1 MGHLLNGSWTMDD
14 VLSEIQNGYYVK
26 RPSRLRNFITA
37 DGSSGFKAEAGRYH
51 LYSSIGCPW
60 AHRTELFRVLKKL
73 DGLIGVTDTAQSTD
87 RQGWWFGEAGHA
99 VPGAGREVRYLH
111 EVYTIADAD
120 YTGRVTVPTL
130 WDIERQTIVS
140 NESSEIIRMFNSEF
154 AALAEPSPDY
164 CPDDLVA
171 EIDAM
176 NERVLSGINNGVNRC
191 GRSTTQE
198 AYEESFDMLFA
209 TLDEIEE
216 LLGRQRYLCGE
227 RQTEADW
234 RLYPNLIRFDSVY
247 YIGYK
252 CNKRRLEDYPNLSN
266 YLRELYQT
274 PGIADVS
281 DVEGMKRNSFDVAG
295 PIRANGIVPKGP
307 DLGLWRPHD
316 RDRLEKAA

>member
-51 LYSSIGCPW
+51 LYTAVGCPW
-60 AHRTELFRVLKKL
+60 AHRTELFRVLNKL
-73 DGLIGVTDTAQSTD
+73 DRLIGVTDTSQSPD
-87 RQGWWFGEAGHA
+87 RRGWWFGEAGHA

-111 EVYTIADAD
+111 EIYTIADPE

-164 CPDDLVA
+164 YPEDLRDP
-171 EIDAM
+171 IDAM

-198 AYEESFDMLFA
+198 AYEESYDLLFA
-209 TLDEIEE
+209 TLDELDA
-216 LLGRQRYLCGE
+216 LLGRQRYLCGA

-247 YIGYK
+247 YMGYK
-252 CNKRRLEDYPNLSN
+252 CNKRRIEDYPNLSN

-281 DVEGMKRNSFDVAG
+281 DVDGMKRNSFDAAG
-295 PIRANGIVPKGP
+295 PIGANGIIPKGP
-307 DLGLWRPHD
+307 DLDLWRPHD
-316 RDRLEKAA
+316 RDRLNAA